1 MSSSPQAEH
10 ARPRR
15 LLPSSLRGK
24 LIAQVIA
31 LLALVCLVVGLVTEI
46 ALRSFLYH
54 QLDDRLAAAS
64 ERGTRQPPPGAWNG
78 SPYQPPPDSLR
89 VPGQGIGT
97 LAVAVFPDGT
107 TRAGVLRGGAGPS
120 ENNPFPSDPVPGEDL
135 PTLLALPA
143 DGKRRSVD
151 LGALGDYRVVS
162 VRTHDGTLLITGLP
176 LAEVD
181 ETLLRL
187 GIIFGGVALGGLLLA
202 GGAAAVTIRRTM
214 RPLDRLAGTASKV
227 SQLQLDR
234 GEVAL
239 SIRVPPRDTDTR
251 TEVGKVGAAFNQ
263 MLGHVGAAL
272 NARQA
277 SESRVRQFVADASHE
292 LRTPLAAIRGYAE
305 LARRS
310 GDSGDSVPPDIAF
323 AMGRVESES
332 ARMTTLV
339 EDLLLLAR
347 LDSGRHRVYE
357 PVDFSRIVADAVS
370 DAHVAGRDHR
380 WLLDVPAEPI
390 TVVGDADQLHQV
402 VLNLLN
408 NARTHTPPATEVAT
422 QLSTED
428 GEVVLRVTDNGPGI
442 APEVLPTVFER
453 FARGDTSRS
462 RAAGSTG
469 LGLAIVAAVVAAH
482 RGRVDVES
490 RPGHTRFTVR
500 FPS

>member
-31 LLALVCLVVGLVTEI
+31 LLSLVCLVVGVVTEV

-64 ERGTRQPPPGAWNG
+64 ERGTRQPPPGTWNG

-97 LAVAVFPDGT
+97 LAVAVFPDGSV
-107 TRAGVLRGGAGPS
+107 RAGVLRGPDKTSAGK
-120 ENNPFPSDPVPGEDL
+120 PFPSDPVPAEQVR
-135 PTLLALPA
+135 TLLQLPV
-143 DGKRRSVD
+143 DGKRHTVD
-151 LGALGDYRVVS
+151 LGALGEYRVVS
-162 VRTHDGTLLITGLP
+162 VRAAEGAVLVTGLP
-176 LAEVD
+176 LGEVD
-181 ETLLRL
+181 DTLWRL
-187 GIIFGGVALGGLLLA
+187 GFIFGGVALGGLLIA
-202 GGAAAVTIRRTM
+202 GGLGAITIRRTM
-214 RPLDRLAGTASKV
+214 RPLDRLADTAAKV

-239 SIRVPPRDTDTR
+239 SIRVPPVDTDTR

-305 LARRS
+305 LVRRS
-310 GDSGDSVPPDIAF
+310 GDQVPPDVAF

-347 LDSGRHRVYE
+347 LDAGRHRIYE
-357 PVDFSRIVADAVS
+357 PVDFSRIVADAVA
-370 DAHVAGRDHR
+370 DAHIAGRDHR

-390 TVVGDADQLHQV
+390 TVIGDAGQLHQV

-408 NARTHTPPATEVAT
+408 NARTHTPPDTVVTT
-422 QLSTED
+422 QLAVEAN
-428 GEVVLRVTDNGPGI
+428 EVVLRVTDNGPGI

-482 RGRVDVES
+482 RGRVAVES
-490 RPGHTRFTVR
+490 EPGHTRFTVR
-500 FPS
+500 FPR

>member
-1 MSSSPQAEH
+1 MSSSRQAEH
-10 ARPRR
+10 PRPRR

-64 ERGTRQPPPGAWNG
+64 ERGTREPPPGSWNG
-78 SPYQPPPDSLR
+78 SPNQPPPDSLR

-107 TRAGVLRGGAGPS
+107 ARAGVLRGGAEPS
-120 ENNPFPSDPVPGEDL
+120 GNNPFPSDPLSGEQ
-135 PTLLALPA
+135 LAKLVGLPA

-151 LGALGDYRVVS
+151 LGGELGDYRVVS
-162 VRTHDGTLLITGLP
+162 VRAHDGTLLITGLP
-176 LAEVD
+176 LTEVD
-181 ETLLRL
+181 ETLWRL
-187 GIIFGGVALGGLLLA
+187 GFIFGGVALGGLLLA
-202 GGAAAVTIRRTM
+202 GGAGAITIRRTM
-214 RPLDRLAGTASKV
+214 RPLDRLADTASTV

-239 SIRVPPRDTDTR
+239 SIRVPPVDTDTR

-272 NARQA
+272 TARQA

-305 LARRS
+305 LSRRS
-310 GDSGDSVPPDIAF
+310 GDEVPPDIAF

-370 DAHVAGRDHR
+370 DAHIAGRDHR

-390 TVVGDADQLHQV
+390 SVVGDADQLHQV

-408 NARTHTPPATEVAT
+408 NARTHTPPDTEVT
-422 QLSTED
+422 TKLSVES

-482 RGRVDVES
+482 RGRAGVAS
-490 RPGHTRFTVR
+490 RPGHTEFTVR
-500 FPS
+500 FPR

>member
-1 MSSSPQAEH
+1 MSSSRQAEH

-54 QLDDRLAAAS
+54 QLDDRLVAAS

-78 SPYQPPPDSLR
+78 APNQPPPDSLR

-97 LAVAVFPDGT
+97 LAVAVFPDGAV
-107 TRAGVLRGGAGPS
+107 RDGILRGGGS
-120 ENNPFPSDPVPGEDL
+120 GNPFPSDPVPAEQL
-135 PTLLALPA
+135 RTLLALPA

-151 LGALGDYRVVS
+151 LGDLGDYRVVS
-162 VRTHDGTLLITGLP
+162 VRAQDGALLITGLP
-176 LAEVD
+176 LAEVTD
-181 ETLLRL
+181 TLWRL
-187 GIIFGGVALGGLLLA
+187 GFIFGGVALGGLLIA
-202 GGAAAVTIRRTM
+202 GGLGAITIRRTM
-214 RPLDRLAGTASKV
+214 RPLDRLAETASKV

-239 SIRVPPRDTDTR
+239 SIRVQPVDTDTR

-272 NARQA
+272 TARQA

-310 GDSGDSVPPDIAF
+310 GDAVPPDIAF
-323 AMGRVESES
+323 ALGRVESES

-370 DAHVAGRDHR
+370 DATVAGPDHR
-380 WLLDVPAEPI
+380 WQLDVPAEPI

-408 NARTHTPPATEVAT
+408 NARTHTPPGTVVT
-422 QLSTED
+422 TRLSTAD
-428 GEVVLRVTDNGPGI
+428 TEVVLRVTDNGPGI

-453 FARGDTSRS
+453 FVRGDTSRS

-482 RGRVDVES
+482 RGRAGVES
-490 RPGHTRFTVR
+490 RPGHTEFTVR
-500 FPS
+500 FPR

>member
-1 MSSSPQAEH
+1 MSSSRQAEH

-31 LLALVCLVVGLVTEI
+31 LLALVCLVVGLVTEL

-54 QLDDRLAAAS
+54 QLDDRLVAAS
-64 ERGTRQPPPGAWNG
+64 ERGTRQPPPGSWNG
-78 SPYQPPPDSLR
+78 PPNQPPPDSLR

-97 LAVAVFPDGT
+97 LAVVVFPDGAV
-107 TRAGVLRGGAGPS
+107 RAGVLRGGS
-120 ENNPFPSDPVPGEDL
+120 TSSDNPFPSDPVPAEQL
-135 PTLLALPA
+135 RTLLALPA
-143 DGKRRSVD
+143 DGERRSVD
-151 LGALGDYRVVS
+151 LGDLGDYRVVS
-162 VRTHDGTLLITGLP
+162 VRAPDGALLITGLP
-176 LAEVD
+176 LAEVTD
-181 ETLLRL
+181 TLWRL
-187 GIIFGGVALGGLLLA
+187 GFIFGGVALGGLLVA
-202 GGAAAVTIRRTM
+202 GGHGAITIRRTM
-214 RPLDRLAGTASKV
+214 RPLDRLADTAAKV

-239 SIRVPPRDTDTR
+239 SIRVQPVDTDTR

-272 NARQA
+272 TARQA
-277 SESRVRQFVADASHE
+277 SESRVRQFVAAASHE

-305 LARRS
+305 LARRG
-310 GDSGDSVPPDIAF
+310 GDTVPPDIAF

-347 LDSGRHRVYE
+347 LDSGRHRVHE

-370 DAHVAGRDHR
+370 DATVAGPDHR
-380 WLLDVPAEPI
+380 WRLDVPADPI
-390 TVVGDADQLHQV
+390 TVAGDADQLHQV

-408 NARTHTPPATEVAT
+408 NARTHTPPDTVVT
-422 QLSTED
+422 TKLSTED
-428 GEVVLRVTDNGPGI
+428 AEVVLRVTDNGPGI

-482 RGRVDVES
+482 RGRVGVES
-490 RPGHTRFTVR
+490 RPGHTEFTVR
-500 FPS
+500 FPR

>member
-1 MSSSPQAEH
+1 MSSNRQAEH

-64 ERGTRQPPPGAWNG
+64 ERGTRQPPPGSWNG
-78 SPYQPPPDSLR
+78 SPNQPPPDSLR

-97 LAVAVFPDGT
+97 LAVVVFPDGAV
-107 TRAGVLRGGAGPS
+107 RAGVLRGGS
-120 ENNPFPSDPVPGEDL
+120 TSSNNPFPSDPVPSAEL
-135 PTLLALPA
+135 RTLLSLPS

-151 LGALGDYRVVS
+151 LGELGDYRVVS
-162 VRTHDGTLLITGLP
+162 VRAPDGALLITGLP

-181 ETLLRL
+181 ETLWRL
-187 GIIFGGVALGGLLLA
+187 GFIFGGVALGGLLIA
-202 GGAAAVTIRRTM
+202 GGLGAITIRQTM
-214 RPLDRLAGTASKV
+214 RPLDRLADTASKV

-239 SIRVPPRDTDTR
+239 SIRVPPVDTDTR

-323 AMGRVESES
+323 ALGRVESES

-380 WLLDVPAEPI
+380 WLLDVPADPI

-408 NARTHTPPATEVAT
+408 NARTHTPPDTVVT
-422 QLSTED
+422 TKLSVEGD
-428 GEVVLRVTDNGPGI
+428 EVVLRVSDNGPGI

-482 RGRVDVES
+482 RGRVGVES
-490 RPGHTRFTVR
+490 KPGHTEFTVR
-500 FPS
+500 FPR

>member
-1 MSSSPQAEH
+1 MSSNPQAEH
-10 ARPRR
+10 AHPRR

-31 LLALVCLVVGLVTEI
+31 LLALVCLVVGLVTEV

-54 QLDDRLAAAS
+54 QLDDRLVAAS
-64 ERGTRQPPPGAWNG
+64 ERGTRQPPPGSWNG
-78 SPYQPPPDSLR
+78 SPIQPPPDSLR

-107 TRAGVLRGGAGPS
+107 TRAGVLRGSHTGSAD
-120 ENNPFPSDPVPGEDL
+120 NPFPSDPVPAGQL
-135 PTLLALPA
+135 RTLLALPS

-151 LGALGDYRVVS
+151 LGTLGGYRVVS
-162 VRTHDGTLLITGLP
+162 VRAPDGTLLVTGLP

-181 ETLLRL
+181 ETLWRL
-187 GIIFGGVALGGLLLA
+187 GFVFGGVALGGLLLA
-202 GGAAAVTIRRTM
+202 GGLGAITIRRTM
-214 RPLDRLAGTASKV
+214 RPLDRLADTAAKV
-227 SQLQLDR
+227 SQLPLDR

-239 SIRVPPRDTDTR
+239 SIRVPPVDTDTR

-310 GDSGDSVPPDIAF
+310 GEAVPPDIAF

-380 WLLDVPAEPI
+380 WLLDVPADPI
-390 TVVGDADQLHQV
+390 TVVGDAGQLHQV

-408 NARTHTPPATEVAT
+408 NARTHTPPGTAVTT
-422 QLSTED
+422 RLSTED
-428 GEVVLRVTDNGPGI
+428 GEVVLRVTDDGPGVP
-442 APEVLPTVFER
+442 PEVLPTVFER

-469 LGLAIVAAVVAAH
+469 LGLAIVAAVVTAH
-482 RGRVDVES
+482 RGRVGVQS
-490 RPGHTRFTVR
+490 KPGHTEFTVR